1 MIVDRLFPINV
12 GIVDNPNHNQ
22 LKMLEPY
29 IYKLASKTKKGGDN
43 WVSNKTY
50 NTSQTYNIFEDK
62 KFNLLTIWVS
72 QQIARYCKFLGH
84 KGTLETGASWFNI
97 YKKKDYQEYHNH
109 LSGTL
114 VAVYFFKSNKDSAAF
129 HIKSYYT
136 PDSNEFSLGDHT
148 TYESKEGR
156 LLMFNSTVQHC
167 VSPHMG
173 KGDRISF
180 SFNYKKINDSN
191 SR

>member
-12 GIVDNPNHNQ
+12 GIVDNPNHHE
-22 LKMLEPY
+22 LKELEPY
-29 IYKLASKTKKGGDN
+29 IYELANKTKKGGDN

-50 NTSQTYNIFEDK
+50 NTSQTHNVFQDK
-62 KFNLLTIWVS
+62 KFNKLTGWVT
-72 QQIARYCKFLGH
+72 QQIARYCEFLGYQGSL
-84 KGTLETGASWFNI
+84 KTGAAWFNI

-109 LSGTL
+109 TDGSL
-114 VAVYFFKSNKDSAAF
+114 VAVYFYKSKKDSAKF
-129 HIKSYYT
+129 HIKSYWQ
-136 PDSNEFSLGDHT
+136 PDSNEFSQGSHT

-156 LLMFNSTVQHC
+156 LLIFNATVEHC

-180 SFNYKKINDSN
+180 SFNYKKINDN
-191 SR
+191 R